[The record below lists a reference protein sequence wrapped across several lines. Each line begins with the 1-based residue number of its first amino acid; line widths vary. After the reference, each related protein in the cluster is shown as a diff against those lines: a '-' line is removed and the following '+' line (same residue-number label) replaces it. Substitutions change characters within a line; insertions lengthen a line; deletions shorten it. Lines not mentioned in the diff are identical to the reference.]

1 MKKITLSLAV
11 ASVFVANAA
20 LAYDSTINFTGK
32 VIDQT
37 CEVAAGSKN
46 LTVTLP
52 TVSKTVLN
60 APGKTAGLTPF
71 DIQLS
76 GCSAAGNNAN
86 SVKLYFEPSA
96 NVNLTTHNL
105 KNTAGAS
112 GASQVEIQLVN
123 GDNPSQPINLGAAD
137 QSVHSVA
144 LPAANGDVTLKYY
157 AQYYATAQADAG
169 DVASTVNYTIAYE

>member
-37 CEVAAGSKN
+37 CEVAAGSQG

-60 APGKTAGLTPF
+60 GPGKTAGLTPF
-71 DIQLS
+71 NIKLS
-76 GCSAAGNNAN
+76 NCSAAANGIN
-86 SVKLYFEPSA
+86 SVKLHFEPSA
-96 NVNLTTHNL
+96 NINTTTHNL
-105 KNTAGAS
+105 KNTQAAGPQ
-112 GASQVEIQLVN
+112 QVEIQLVN
-123 GDNPSQPINLGAAD
+123 GDDPTQAINLGEANQA
-137 QSVHSVA
+137 VHPVQLSA
-144 LPAANGDVTLKYY
+144 GDVTLKYY